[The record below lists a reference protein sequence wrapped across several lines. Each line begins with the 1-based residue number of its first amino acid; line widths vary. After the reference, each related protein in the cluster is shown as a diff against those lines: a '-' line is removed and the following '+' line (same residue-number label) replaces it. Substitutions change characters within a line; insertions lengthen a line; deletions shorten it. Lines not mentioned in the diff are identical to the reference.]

1 MNDAVITNL
10 HNMKEEAMT
19 KQVFQRL
26 LTACGLLVGAAL
38 VPSVWAQAYPS
49 KNVEFIVH
57 VNPGGGTDVFAR
69 LIQEIITREKL
80 ITQPTI
86 VQSKTGGAG
95 TVAFNYVKSKRGDPH
110 TVLTIATGS
119 FVTAISRSDLDLG
132 LEHFTPLAFFARD
145 PQGVIVPADSKYKT
159 FKDLVDD
166 AKKQPEAIVCDVT
179 SATGTGRQTLWR
191 IERETGAKFKF
202 VTFKA
207 GSEAVLSVL
216 GGHVPFTTENVSEA
230 WAHIEAK
237 KMRVLA
243 VTTEKRM
250 PALPDVPTLTEIGY
264 KVEIGTGRGFG
275 MPAGVPK
282 EAVTTM
288 EGILRK
294 AHQSALWQDYSKKN
308 MYEDRWMG
316 SAEFA
321 KYLAEQ
327 RVAQKEFIDSIGL
340 SKK

>member
-1 MNDAVITNL
+1 
-10 HNMKEEAMT
+10 MT
-19 KQVFQRL
+19 IQLCRHVVTL
-26 LTACGLLVGAAL
+26 CALALAAG
-38 VPSVWAQAYPS
+38 VAPAQPYPS
-49 KNVEFIVH
+49 RPVEFIVH

-69 LIQEIITREKL
+69 LVTEIMARDKL
-80 ITQPTI
+80 VTQPLV

-95 TVAFNYVKSKRGDPH
+95 VVAFTYAKGKRGDPH

-119 FVTAISRSDLDLG
+119 FLTAAARSDLELG

-145 PQGVIVPADSKYKT
+145 PQGIIVGADSKYRSI
-159 FKDLVDD
+159 KDLIDD
-166 AKKQPEAIVCDVT
+166 AKAQPDSIVCAIT
-179 SATGTGRQTLWR
+179 SATGTGRMTLWR
-191 IERETGAKFKF
+191 LEKETGSRYKF

-207 GSEAVLSVL
+207 GSEAVLAVL

-250 PALPDVPTLTEIGY
+250 PALPEVPTLTEVGY
-264 KVEIGTGRGFG
+264 KIEIGTGRGFV

-282 EAVTTM
+282 EAAAAM
-288 EGILRK
+288 EGLLEK
-294 AHQSALWQDYSKKN
+294 VHKSARWREYAVNNL
-308 MYEDRWMG
+308 YEDRWMG

-321 KYLAEQ
+321 RYLSQQ
-327 RVAQKEFIDSIGL
+327 RDAQREFVEGIGL
-340 SKK
+340 SKKQ

>member
-1 MNDAVITNL
+1 MSSKMFRGFVAGC
-10 HNMKEEAMT
+10 AA
-19 KQVFQRL
+19 F
-26 LTACGLLVGAAL
+26 ASLVASPL
-38 VPSVWAQAYPS
+38 VSAQAYPS
-49 KNVEFIVH
+49 KTVEFIVH

-80 ITQPTI
+80 VTQPMI
-86 VQSKTGGAG
+86 VASKTGGAG
-95 TVAFNYVKSKRGDPH
+95 TVAFNYVKGKKGDPH
-110 TVLTIATGS
+110 TILTIATGS
-119 FVTAISRSDLDLG
+119 FVTAISRTDLDLG
-132 LEHFTPLAFFARD
+132 LDHFTPLAFFARD

-166 AKKQPEAIVCDVT
+166 AKKQPEAIVCAVT

-243 VTTEKRM
+243 VTTQQRM

-282 EAVTTM
+282 EAVATM

-294 AHQSALWQDYSKKN
+294 AHQSPLWQDYSKKN

-316 SAEFA
+316 AAEFA

-327 RVAQKEFIDSIGL
+327 RGVQKEFIDSIGL

>member
-1 MNDAVITNL
+1 MGALKILRFLV
-10 HNMKEEAMT
+10 
-19 KQVFQRL
+19 QVLF
-26 LTACGLLVGAAL
+26 AAL
-38 VPSVWAQAYPS
+38 AAAAASAQTYPS
-49 KNVEFIVH
+49 KQIEFVVH

-69 LIQEIITREKL
+69 LVTEIMSREKL
-80 ITQPTI
+80 VSQPLV
-86 VQSKTGGAG
+86 VQNRPGGSGA
-95 TVAFNYVKSKRGDPH
+95 TAFNYVKGKRGEPH
-110 TVLTIATGS
+110 TVQVIATGT
-119 FVTAISRSDLDLG
+119 FLTAISRPDLDLG

-145 PQGVIVPADSKYKT
+145 PQGVMVHADSKYKT
-159 FKDLVDD
+159 FKDLLDD
-166 AKKQPEAIVCDVT
+166 AKSRPEAIVCAVT

-243 VTTEKRM
+243 VTTERRM
-250 PALPDVPTLTEIGY
+250 PALPDVPTLTELGY
-264 KVEIGTGRGFG
+264 KVQIGTGRGFI

-282 EAVTTM
+282 EATAAM
-288 EGILRK
+288 EVLLEK
-294 AHQSALWQDYSKKN
+294 VHKSALWRDYSQKN

-316 SAEFA
+316 SAEFT
-321 KYLAEQ
+321 KYIAEQ
-327 RVAQKEFIDSIGL
+327 RAAQMEFVQSIGL
-340 SKK
+340 AGKP